1 MRCVVPTTPE
11 HNKNTV
17 IRFFLAANN
26 DQLQELDKFMAEDFT
41 TYGPQSLLPKA
52 VGRDAHKGGIGGFKA
67 TFPDAKIEII
77 HIFAEGNRVMT
88 HQKVTARHVKEFM
101 GVQPTFK
108 YLTWTATQLAHF
120 NDDGIMVERYVIE
133 DFMSMFQQLGILPTK
148 FGG

>member
-1 MRCVVPTTPE
+1 VGDNVATTPE

-52 VGRDAHKGGIGGFKA
+52 VGREAHKQGIGGFKQ

-77 HIFAEGNRVMT
+77 YLIAEGNKVMS
-88 HQKVTARHVKEFM
+88 HQRVTARHVNEFM
-101 GVQPTFK
+101 GVKPTFK
-108 YLTWTATQLAHF
+108 YLTWTATQLATF
-120 NDDGIMVERYVIE
+120 DDNGIMTERWVIE
-133 DFMSMFQQLGILPTK
+133 DFMGMFQQLGILPTK
-148 FGG
+148 FG